1 VYVDTKRTASKLAVA
16 LVAGIST
23 GWLVYAFAST
33 EQAAY
38 IGDGF
43 SLLSGMFLR
52 LVQMLVAPLILSTLI
67 AGVARAGSGV
77 QMSRLGLRALA
88 WFLCAG
94 LISLALGLVA
104 ANILQPGAGFQTHF
118 ASKAPS
124 AAPPAS
130 ALDLET
136 FALHLIPESVFEAL
150 ADNDILQIV
159 VFSLFAG
166 GALAAMGSKGERLL
180 HACESLGELMLVV
193 TGYVMKL
200 APLAVFV
207 SMAASVAT
215 GGPTVL
221 LSLGKLVGTF
231 YLALLVLWLLMV
243 AVAFGALRRAEA
255 TALLR
260 GVREPVMVA
269 FATASSEAAYPAML
283 AQFERLG
290 VPKSVASFI
299 LPLGYSFNLDGSMM
313 YCTFAL
319 LFISQAFGVPLS
331 LEQQIGMLLLL
342 MLMSKGMAGV
352 PRSSLVVLTAA
363 LPHFQLPEAGLALL
377 IGIDQFLDMG
387 RTATN
392 VFGNSLATAVI
403 ARSRT

>member
-1 VYVDTKRTASKLAVA
+1 MH
-16 LVAGIST
+16 
-23 GWLVYAFAST
+23 AFAST
-33 EQAAY
+33 AQAAS
-38 IGDGF
+38 IGAGF

-67 AGVARAGSGV
+67 AGVASAGSRA
-77 QMSRLGLRALA
+77 QMSRLGWRALA
-88 WFLCAG
+88 WFICAS

-104 ANILQPGAGFQTHF
+104 ANVLQPGSGFDALAATGL
-118 ASKAPS
+118 S
-124 AAPPAS
+124 AAAPATS

-136 FALHLIPESVFEAL
+136 FALHLVPRSVFEAL
-150 ADNDILQIV
+150 ANNDILQIV

-166 GALAAMGSKGERLL
+166 GALAAMGSRGARLL
-180 HACESLGELMLVV
+180 DACESLAELMLVI

-221 LSLGKLVGTF
+221 LGLGKLVAAF
-231 YLALLVLWLLMV
+231 YLTLLLLWLLMV
-243 AVAFGALRRAEA
+243 AVAFVALRRAKA

-269 FATASSEAAYPAML
+269 FATASSEAAYPSLL
-283 AQFERLG
+283 AQLERLG

-299 LPLGYSFNLDGSMM
+299 LPLGYSFNLDGSML
-313 YCTFAL
+313 YCAFAL

-331 LEQQIGMLLLL
+331 IGEQIGMLLLL
-342 MLMSKGMAGV
+342 MVMSKGMAGV
-352 PRSSLVVLTAA
+352 PRASLVVLAAA

-403 ARSRT
+403 ARSRN